1 MKRYVDSV
9 SYLGPIIVGSDCT
22 KVRKRLNFSTQHGS
36 HVLGT
41 ILDLA
46 DVEVDNTEDLDVIV
60 ERAIKEKAHA
70 TQARAIIAKVYTCP
84 ILLAFTY
91 ASQIPLPGCP
101 PLVISLLPTNGTES
115 AMDIHAQQ
123 LKLQAMASQ
132 LKLPLVSFAADG
144 AAAELLAQYLM
155 DNQQSQEPALTYS
168 YPLYGIH
175 LKAPVFTNTGP
186 LILIT
191 DPAHAKKTARNQ
203 PQYGTHTASLG
214 AGHLV
219 NRSFIDLLHLFESGL
234 VLRDVENVDKQ
245 DDGAARRIFHTN
257 ALKAMLNSEDPDKL
271 SIQPGFEGVFAYL
284 FILGASLVL

>member
-1 MKRYVDSV
+1 MTLLNVPLRRRRTRRKLVQSSQRYVLPS
-9 SYLGPIIVGSDCT
+9 SF
-22 KVRKRLNFSTQHGS
+22 RH
-36 HVLGT
+36 
-41 ILDLA
+41 
-46 DVEVDNTEDLDVIV
+46 
-60 ERAIKEKAHA
+60 
-70 TQARAIIAKVYTCP
+70 
-84 ILLAFTY
+84 LLMACC
-91 ASQIPLPGCP
+91 SQIPLPGCP

-115 AMDIHAQQ
+115 ATDIHAQQ

-144 AAAELLAQYLM
+144 AAAELLAQFLM
-155 DNQQSQEPALTYS
+155 DNEQSQEPALTYS

-186 LILIT
+186 LISIT

-257 ALKAMLNSEDPDKL
+257 ALKAMLNSEDPDKP

-284 FILGASLVL
+284 FILGASLVFWTLHSFPHTICGHQDPSLRLG